1 MDPLVPHSSH
11 LSLAEQDAG
20 DRSQILLEEN
30 MVLQRL
36 GQVTMDSEEP
46 QMTVTQTININREA
60 GTGKLYLITVL
71 FTTLYNIVR
80 ANSKLMLLA

>member
-1 MDPLVPHSSH
+1 MNPLVPHSSH

-46 QMTVTQTININREA
+46 RMTATQTININRDASTESMQ
-60 GTGKLYLITVL
+60 
-71 FTTLYNIVR
+71 TTLGMFFLTRV
-80 ANSKLMLLA
+80 ADSS